1 MLKINVKIDQ
11 TVEVSET
18 EISLM
23 IQDAVER
30 GVTKALSLHP
40 RPSSVNLICAA
51 EMLDISRRTVS
62 TMVRDGRI
70 RTNILGRIPI
80 TEIDKVLA
88 ASDPES
94 RGSNRRLPP
103 RG

>member
-40 RPSSVNLICAA
+40 RPSSVNF
-51 EMLDISRRTVS
+51 
-62 TMVRDGRI
+62 
-70 RTNILGRIPI
+70 
-80 TEIDKVLA
+80 
-88 ASDPES
+88 
-94 RGSNRRLPP
+94 
-103 RG
+103 